1 MTVPSNRL
9 NTIFSSLEAAGF
21 PRDLQRR
28 LLPEWVTPE
37 VLSDEEASAEVA
49 TILAKRLGLR
59 PSSLFSKTPHIE
71 ALRCRNTKYKRSIP
85 NRSKDLTAATAV
97 AVNVA
102 ETIAAACLIPFSP
115 FPIDAQSLR
124 LDVLTGFPGH
134 WLGLR
139 NLLMYCWA
147 HGVPVIHLA
156 EVGQG
161 VAKMDGMVIQTNG
174 RPVIVLSKNADLW
187 AWQLFVLAHEVA
199 HIALGH
205 IEPDEILI
213 DEELGKESYAM
224 EDPDADERA
233 ADAFAIAVLNGRPDA
248 TYRVSTEHVNA
259 PTLAKAAFEHGKPQ
273 KIDPGHIALNFA
285 HRTGNWPVGVAA
297 AKILQ
302 GDQPSAA
309 AVINDAL
316 WRQFAPSDFSDDTLE
331 FLRGAT
337 GTSATAAR

>member
-1 MTVPSNRL
+1 MTAPSNRL
-9 NTIFSSLEAAGF
+9 NTIFGSLEAAGF
-21 PRDLQRR
+21 PRDLQRL

-37 VLSDEEASAEVA
+37 VLSDEAASAEVA

-59 PSSLFSKTPHIE
+59 PTSLFSRTPHIE
-71 ALRCRNTKYKRSIP
+71 ALRRRDTKYKRSIP

-102 ETIAAACLIPFSP
+102 ETIAAAYRIPFSP
-115 FPIDAQSLR
+115 FPTDAQNFR
-124 LDVLTGFPGH
+124 LGVLTDFPGN

-147 HGVPVIHLA
+147 HGVPVIYLA
-156 EVGQG
+156 EIGQG
-161 VAKMDGMVIQTNG
+161 VAKMDGMVVQTND
-174 RPVIVLSKNADLW
+174 RPVIVLSKTADLW

-199 HIALGH
+199 HVALGH
-205 IEPDEILI
+205 VESDEILI
-213 DEELGKESYAM
+213 DAELGKESYAM

-248 TYRVSTEHVNA
+248 TYRVSSERVNA

-273 KIDPGHIALNFA
+273 KIDPGHIVLNFA
-285 HRTGNWPVGVAA
+285 HRSGNWPVGVAA

-302 GDQPSAA
+302 GDQPPAA
-309 AVINDAL
+309 VVINDAM
-316 WRQFAPSDFSDDTLE
+316 WRQFAPDDFSDDTLE
-331 FLRGAT
+331 FLRRAT
-337 GTSATAAR
+337 GTSAG